1 MDELPVGLNYTYE
14 KKEQEKKKG
23 EMTKRCMLLLNINIL
38 HQYSNCNTTDRD
50 VKGQFDNH
58 KMC

>member
-1 MDELPVGLNYTYE
+1 
-14 KKEQEKKKG
+14 
-23 EMTKRCMLLLNINIL
+23 MTKRCMLLLNINIL